1 MAKIKVHELA
11 KELELQS
18 KDILSFLQEKGIE
31 AKAAQ
36 SSLEEDAA
44 ALVRN
49 SLLRKRLRHPQ
60 GKQRL
65 RKRKFPRRPNLLRRR
80 KRRKRLFSLA
90 TLRIPRC
97 PDSVRA
103 VRVDRV
109 DRDREMQADSVR
121 IRAADTRTMVTRIIP
136 TATVFRHRLPYVP
149 SSR

>member
-1 MAKIKVHELA
+1 MPKT
-11 KELELQS
+11 Q
-18 KDILSFLQEKGIE
+18 
-31 AKAAQ
+31 
-36 SSLEEDAA
+36 
-44 ALVRN
+44 

-97 PDSVRA
+97 PDSVR
-103 VRVDRV
+103 VVRV